1 MKARVR
7 YYDFETDEV
16 VEKKC
21 ENFYYTTDDIF
32 QFKFASIDE
41 PTKIYKTIVVKHPKI
56 DISYNG
62 EYKKLKLVVEG
73 YQNTKKYGYS
83 LFTTTITIKED
94 EEL

>member
-7 YYDFETDEV
+7 YFDYDADEV

-21 ENFYYTTDDIF
+21 EDFYYTTDDIF
-32 QFKFASIDE
+32 EFEFMPVDE
-41 PTKIYKTIVVKHPKI
+41 PAKIYKTIVVKHPKI
-56 DISYNG
+56 DISYNN
-62 EYKKLKLVVEG
+62 EYKELKLVVEG